1 MSEAI
6 IKVDRIS
13 KSYRIGETMR
23 HDTLRDLLSASFSGL
38 LRKQK
43 KKNPDQ
49 DDFVWALK
57 DVSFELKRSEVVG
70 IIGRN
75 GAGKSTLLKIL
86 SRITEPTKGRVEI
99 CGRIGSLLEVGTG
112 FHPELTG
119 RENIYMNGAVLG
131 MSKREIDRKLDEIIA
146 FTEISKFIDTPV
158 KRYSSGMYVR
168 LTFAVAA
175 YLETEILLV
184 DEVLA
189 VGDLAFQKKCLG
201 KMEDVAKLGRT
212 VIFVSHNMG
221 LVRYLCEKA
230 IFLEKGRVETIGNS
244 GEIIGK
250 YMKNVLTQENINN
263 SGLIASDKKRVK
275 TSSASVIS
283 ASIEALDGKSSRQFD
298 IWEPLRV
305 VIDIESFH
313 QDLTIIPWVF
323 IYNSFGDTVLTS
335 FYYDNAEKIKGN
347 QGSRIKC
354 ALIIDPN
361 FLMPGRY
368 TISVGIFGPL
378 KVIYD
383 WSEHILSFEIGN
395 SFLSGRQFDGRPGM
409 TSFPYKWEVV

>member
-6 IKVDRIS
+6 IKVEKIS
-13 KSYRIGETMR
+13 KSYKIGETIH
-23 HDTLRDLLSASFSGL
+23 HDTLRDLLTDSFHGL
-38 LRKQK
+38 LRKKEK
-43 KKNPDQ
+43 KIHDN

-146 FTEISKFIDTPV
+146 FTEITKFIDTPV

-201 KMEDVAKLGRT
+201 KMEDVARLGRT

-230 IFLEKGRVETIGNS
+230 IFLDNGRVEAIGSS
-244 GEIIGK
+244 GEIIGR
-250 YMKNVLTQENINN
+250 YMKNILSDENVNN
-263 SGLIASDKKRVK
+263 SGLIPAEKKRVK
-275 TSSASVIS
+275 TESASVIS
-283 ASIEALDGKSSRQFD
+283 AAIEALDKKSSRQFD
-298 IWEPLRV
+298 IWEPFKI
-305 VIDIESFH
+305 VIEIESF
-313 QDLTIIPWVF
+313 QSDLTIIPWVF

-347 QGSRIKC
+347 QGSNIKC

-368 TISVGIFGPL
+368 TVSVGIFGPL

-395 SFLSGRQFDGRPGM
+395 SFLSGRQFDGRPGVA
-409 TSFPYKWEVV
+409 SFPYKWEVV